1 MEWNLILVTERNLW
15 NHRSVATV
23 QHKAKNPVVQRE
35 IREYCEMNE
44 NDNTPELM
52 DAAKGVF
59 WEKFVAVNIIC
70 EEKKDNKSAS

>member
-1 MEWNLILVTERNLW
+1 
-15 NHRSVATV
+15 
-23 QHKAKNPVVQRE
+23 
-35 IREYCEMNE
+35 MNE